1 MVSLSV
7 AEVER
12 LPTAPGLWSVRNET
26 DPDPLLAKVLCF
38 GSIQR
43 IGYIGAPNA
52 V

>member
-7 AEVER
+7 AEVAH

-26 DPDPLLAKVLCF
+26 DPARPKVYF
-38 GSIQR
+38 EGSIQR
-43 IGYIGAPNA
+43 TGYIGAPDA